1 VFRSWFGISAA
12 STVITTM
19 TIVSACVFGF
29 PDALGS
35 VAIAMNDVVITMTAA
50 VMSAATGIIA
60 RNISFV
66 PQLETLKYQLGRV
79 FAEDPW
85 FAEAPQSRECSI
97 HRGGRTC

>member
-1 VFRSWFGISAA
+1 
-12 STVITTM
+12 M

-79 FAEDPW
+79 FAEDARSLGNVLSIGAGEPVKGDRVLLP
-85 FAEAPQSRECSI
+85 PQAWAGEPSEE
-97 HRGGRTC
+97 G